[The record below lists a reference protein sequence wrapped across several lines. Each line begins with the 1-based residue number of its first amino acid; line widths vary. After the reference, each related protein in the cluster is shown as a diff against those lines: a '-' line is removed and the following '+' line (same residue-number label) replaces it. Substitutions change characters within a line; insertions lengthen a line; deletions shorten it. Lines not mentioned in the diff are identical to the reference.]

1 MGFEYSKADPDI
13 WFISSMKDDSI
24 DYYQYVLLYTNN
36 ILAIM
41 QNPEDFIRH
50 DIGKRFVVKPKSV
63 GPPTEYLVNK
73 VSYITLE
80 NVQSSWSFS
89 SSQYFQDTV
98 WKMASIR

>member
-1 MGFEYSKADPDI
+1 
-13 WFISSMKDDSI
+13 MKDDGTY
-24 DYYQYVLLYTNN
+24 YYQYALLCTDD

-50 DIGKRFVVKPKSV
+50 KIVKRFVVKPKSV

-98 WKMASIR
+98 